1 MFLAKFAEISVPG
14 NITGSLLVMDVRDSS
29 KDPFA
34 EEENMDVRVEIV
46 RLVSLTKPIGTNV
59 EDVD

>member
-1 MFLAKFAEISVPG
+1 MFLAKFAETSVPA
-14 NITGSLLVMDVRDSS
+14 NITESLLVMDAPASL

-34 EEENMDVRVEIV
+34 EEENMDVRVGIV
-46 RLVSLTKPIGTNV
+46 RRASLTKPIAINV